1 MPVALDREERA
12 ARARAALARAELR
25 TGARSVLGIGGGV
38 VGGVAADDEGRPVQ
52 PTASLLTSERPP
64 MDVPAELAP
73 VLPGGLR
80 RGDTTVVTGSTS
92 LVLTMLA
99 HACRHGAWAAA
110 VGRPD
115 LGLLAAAQAGVD
127 LARLAMVPDPGAQA
141 ATVVAALLDG
151 IDVVVVGA
159 AAVLTDTERRQ
170 LSARA
175 RERGTV
181 LLPTCAWPGAS
192 TVLSVRE
199 LGWTGV
205 GAGEGRL
212 RSHRL
217 RVQRSGRGGAAVP
230 RSLDVVLPLGA
241 PDPDGPVPVR
251 SPALVPAG
259 AGTEE
264 RTDLRLV
271 G

>member
-1 MPVALDREERA
+1 MPVVQDREERVA
-12 ARARAALARAELR
+12 LARAALARAELR
-25 TGARSVLGIGGGV
+25 TGARSVPGV
-38 VGGVAADDEGRPVQ
+38 GPAASSDDEGRQTLPAV
-52 PTASLLTSERPP
+52 SLLTTERPP
-64 MDVPAELAP
+64 MDVPTELAP

-127 LARLAMVPDPGAQA
+127 LARLAVIPDPGAQA

-159 AAVLTDTERRQ
+159 AAVLTDTERRR

-181 LLPTCAWPGAS
+181 LLPTCAWPGAG
-192 TVLSVRE
+192 TVLSVQE
-199 LGWTGV
+199 QGWTGV

-217 RVQRSGRGGAAVP
+217 RVLRSGRGGAAVP

-241 PDPDGPVPVR
+241 PRPDGPMPGRGPVT
-251 SPALVPAG
+251 VPA
-259 AGTEE
+259 ALAVEA

>member
-1 MPVALDREERA
+1 MPVVQDREERV

-25 TGARSVLGIGGGV
+25 TGTRSVLGV
-38 VGGVAADDEGRPVQ
+38 EAAGAGDDANRAVLPA
-52 PTASLLTSERPP
+52 ASLLTTERPP
-64 MDVPAELAP
+64 MDVPPELAP

-92 LVLTMLA
+92 LVLTLLA
-99 HACRHGAWAAA
+99 YACRHGAWAAA

-127 LARLAMVPDPGAQA
+127 LARLAVVPDPGTQA

-159 AAVLTDTERRQ
+159 AAVLTDAERRR

-181 LLPTCAWPGAS
+181 LLPTCTWPGAG
-192 TVLSVRE
+192 TVLSVQER
-199 LGWTGV
+199 GWTGV
-205 GAGEGRL
+205 GSGDGRL

-217 RVQRSGRGGAAVP
+217 RVLRSGRGGAAVP
-230 RSLDVVLPLGA
+230 RSLDVELPLTA
-241 PDPDGPVPVR
+241 PGPDGPVPGHGPVTA
-251 SPALVPAG
+251 STD
-259 AGTEE
+259 GTAE
-264 RTDLRLV
+264 RRADLRLV

>member
-1 MPVALDREERA
+1 MSVVPDRAERV
-12 ARARAALARAELR
+12 ARARAALVRAELR
-25 TGARSVLGIGGGV
+25 TGARSVLGAEATV
-38 VGGVAADDEGRPVQ
+38 VADDDARPVL
-52 PTASLLTSERPP
+52 PRTSLLTTERPP
-64 MDVPAELAP
+64 MDVPPELAP

-99 HACRHGAWAAA
+99 YACRHGAWAAA
-110 VGRPD
+110 VSRPD

-141 ATVVAALLDG
+141 ATALAALLDG

-159 AAVLTDTERRQ
+159 AAALTEAERRR

-181 LLPTCAWPGAS
+181 LLPTCAWPGAG
-192 TVLSVRE
+192 TVLSVQER
-199 LGWTGV
+199 GWTGV
-205 GAGEGRL
+205 GSGEGRL
-212 RSHRL
+212 RSHRVHVL
-217 RVQRSGRGGAAVP
+217 RSGRGGAGVP
-230 RSLDVVLPLGA
+230 RSLDLVLPLGA
-241 PDPDGPVPVR
+241 PGPDGPVP
-251 SPALVPAG
+251 AG
-259 AGTEE
+259 GPVTAPTVA
-264 RTDLRLV
+264 RADLRLV

>member
-1 MPVALDREERA
+1 MPVAQDREERV

-25 TGARSVLGIGGGV
+25 TGARSVRGGSEALV
-38 VGGVAADDEGRPVQ
+38 ADDEGRTVLPA
-52 PTASLLTSERPP
+52 ASLLTTERPP

-92 LVLTMLA
+92 LVLTLLA

-127 LARLAMVPDPGAQA
+127 LGRLAVVPDPGPQA

-159 AAVLTDTERRQ
+159 AAVLTETERRR

-181 LLPTCAWPGAS
+181 LLPTCAWPGAG
-192 TVLSVRE
+192 TVLEVQER
-199 LGWTGV
+199 GWTGV
-205 GAGEGRL
+205 GTGEGRL
-212 RSHRL
+212 RAHRL
-217 RVQRSGRGGAAVP
+217 RVLRSGRGGAAVP
-230 RSLDVVLPLGA
+230 RFLDVVLPFGA
-241 PDPDGPVPVR
+241 PDHEGPVPER
-251 SPALVPAG
+251 GPALVPAAPVEG
-259 AGTEE
+259 G

>member
-1 MPVALDREERA
+1 MTVVPDRAERV

-25 TGARSVLGIGGGV
+25 TGARSVLG
-38 VGGVAADDEGRPVQ
+38 AEARATADEEERPVL
-52 PTASLLTSERPP
+52 PRTSLLTTERPP
-64 MDVPAELAP
+64 MDVPPELAP

-99 HACRHGAWAAA
+99 YACRHGAWAAA
-110 VGRPD
+110 VSRPD

-141 ATVVAALLDG
+141 ATVLAALLDG

-159 AAVLTDTERRQ
+159 AAALTETERRR

-181 LLPTCAWPGAS
+181 LLPTCAWPGAGA
-192 TVLSVRE
+192 VLSVQER
-199 LGWTGV
+199 GWTGV
-205 GAGEGRL
+205 GSGEGRL
-212 RSHRL
+212 RSHRVHVL
-217 RVQRSGRGGAAVP
+217 RSGRGGAGVP
-230 RSLDVVLPLGA
+230 RSLDLVLPLGA
-241 PDPDGPVPVR
+241 PGPDGPVP
-251 SPALVPAG
+251 AG
-259 AGTEE
+259 GPVTAPTVA
-264 RTDLRLV
+264 RADLRLV